1 MRPCLPDEGD
11 KHANPL
17 KGPTMTRIAQFSSI
31 AALLCASAFAV
42 AQTAPAPAA
51 ATAPATAP
59 AAKSGYTGPSSAP
72 LMSVK
77 DLLAKGKDD
86 QMVRL
91 KGKLTSHKGDEDY
104 EFTDASGK
112 MVVEIDAD
120 RFPQGVTV
128 DHNVTVELIGE
139 FEKEMFGDP
148 SLDVEQLKVVGS

>member
-1 MRPCLPDEGD
+1 
-11 KHANPL
+11 
-17 KGPTMTRIAQFSSI
+17 MTRIAQLSSI

-51 ATAPATAP
+51 AAATATAPATVTAP

-139 FEKEMFGDP
+139 FEKEMFGEP

>member
-1 MRPCLPDEGD
+1 
-11 KHANPL
+11 
-17 KGPTMTRIAQFSSI
+17 MTRIAQLSSI
-31 AALLCASAFAV
+31 AALFCASAFAV
-42 AQTAPAPAA
+42 AQTASAPAA
-51 ATAPATAP
+51 PTAPATATAP

-72 LMSVK
+72 MMSVK

-139 FEKEMFGDP
+139 FEKEMFGEP

>member
-1 MRPCLPDEGD
+1 
-11 KHANPL
+11 
-17 KGPTMTRIAQFSSI
+17 MTRIAQLSSI
-31 AALLCASAFAV
+31 AALFCASAFAV
-42 AQTAPAPAA
+42 AQTAPATAA
-51 ATAPATAP
+51 APTAAP
-59 AAKSGYTGPSSAP
+59 TAAKSGYTGPSSAP
-72 LMSVK
+72 MMSVK

-139 FEKEMFGDP
+139 FEKEMFGEP